1 MMNQVILTL
10 TDYDGNSAQID
21 LYENEKMHLN
31 YKFTDLTNFSS
42 VGNYS
47 QEFRIPASATNVDFF
62 GAIFNVNFN
71 GWFDFRKKV
80 EATLTVNTIP
90 IASGHIQ
97 VKKLYWQKGKL
108 FEFEVVFFGEVPN
121 LARVLNEK

>member
-31 YKFTDLTNFSS
+31 YKFTDITNFSS

-47 QEFRIPASATNVDFF
+47 QEFRIPASATNVT
-62 GAIFNVNFN
+62 ACN
-71 GWFDFRKKV
+71 G
-80 EATLTVNTIP
+80 
-90 IASGHIQ
+90 
-97 VKKLYWQKGKL
+97 Y
-108 FEFEVVFFGEVPN
+108 
-121 LARVLNEK
+121 RVDR